1 MLIFPHHFFLFHVHS
16 GLKKIDDE
24 KKVQLSPLPVQE
36 PDVQIEAQDEV
47 RRARRQV
54 RVQKELDGLLE
65 DNAGKLE
72 RDKNIIWRKIQRF
85 VAKNDGIT
93 NEYGYLSLFYC
104 TNSPQ
109 GVTMSSHVHDIQ
121 YYKKYKMVVYMRT
134 YLSHPTVE
142 RPTNVYKY

>member
-1 MLIFPHHFFLFHVHS
+1 M
-16 GLKKIDDE
+16 
-24 KKVQLSPLPVQE
+24 
-36 PDVQIEAQDEV
+36 
-47 RRARRQV
+47 RRARRQG
-54 RVQKELDGLLE
+54 RALKDLDGLLK
-65 DNAGKLE
+65 DNAGKVE

-85 VAKNDGIT
+85 VTKNDGIA
-93 NEYGYLSLFYC
+93 NEYGCLSLFYC

-109 GVTMSSHVHDIQ
+109 GVTISPHVHAIQ